1 MLRKLHD
8 CPGLAGRAK
17 IVRVGSISPDTYCS
31 EKKTAQ
37 LDKMTMGSKQYPSTL
52 ATQPYDT
59 PEELIK
65 FSKA

>member
-1 MLRKLHD
+1 MIVLVWQ
-8 CPGLAGRAK
+8 AWAK
-17 IVRVGSISPDTYCS
+17 IVHAGSISIHTYCS

-37 LDKMTMGSKQYPSTL
+37 LDRMTIGSKQYPSTL

-59 PEELIK
+59 PAELIK

>member
-1 MLRKLHD
+1 MIALVWQ
-8 CPGLAGRAK
+8 AWAK
-17 IVRVGSISPDTYCS
+17 MAHEESIRTNTYCS

-59 PEELIK
+59 PAELIR
-65 FSKA
+65 FSKV

>member
-1 MLRKLHD
+1 MKILDAERLHQVMMS
-8 CPGLAGRAK
+8 RADM
-17 IVRVGSISPDTYCS
+17 VPAVPCS